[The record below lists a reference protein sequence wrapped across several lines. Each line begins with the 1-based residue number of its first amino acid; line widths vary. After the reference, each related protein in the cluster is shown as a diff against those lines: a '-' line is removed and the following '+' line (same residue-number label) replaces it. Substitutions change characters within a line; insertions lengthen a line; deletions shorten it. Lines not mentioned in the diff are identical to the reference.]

1 MAETEQKLI
10 HFQKPRIRYW
20 EMGTDR
26 AVAEFLPTPRN
37 RLDGT
42 GTTLLPSLLLWKNRH
57 RNPSMTEHITQAD
70 HDAFWACMDYQDIT
84 PEVRVVPH
92 RKGGLLV
99 LLADAASEVMM
110 DTQKGYCTNPGNA
123 IKPIENNE
131 ADHAK
136 AMHAV
141 EVGKMRDSA
150 RELARTIR
158 GMMQSGTF
166 SNDVLTEAATVLEGL
181 SDELR

>member
-1 MAETEQKLI
+1 MAEAAAEKQIQIT
-10 HFQKPRIRYW
+10 KPRVRVW
-20 EMGTDR
+20 GSS
-26 AVAEFLPTPRN
+26 AVAEFIPPPRN
-37 RLDGT
+37 EMRGT
-42 GTTLLPSLLLWKNRH
+42 ATTLLPSLLLWKNRH
-57 RNPSMTEHITQAD
+57 RNPGMTEHITQAD
-70 HDAFWACMDYQDIT
+70 HDAFWACMDYQKIS

-92 RKGGLLV
+92 RKGGVLV
-99 LLADAASEVMM
+99 VLADAASDVDM
-110 DTQKGYCTNPGNA
+110 DVENGYCRNPGNA

-166 SNDVLTEAATVLEGL
+166 SNDVLTEAAAVLEGL

>member
-1 MAETEQKLI
+1 MTEAEKKVI
-10 HFQKPRIRYW
+10 HFQKPRIRFW

-37 RLDGT
+37 RFDGT

-70 HDAFWACMDYQDIT
+70 HDGFWACMDYQNLT

-99 LLADAASEVMM
+99 LLADASSEVMM
-110 DTQKGYCTNPGNA
+110 DPKGFCSNPGNA

-141 EVGKMRDSA
+141 EVEKMKDA
-150 RELARTIR
+150 GRELARTIR

-166 SNDVLTEAATVLEGL
+166 SNDVLTEAAATLEGL
-181 SDELR
+181 ANELR